1 MPEPDDRRP
10 EALRSRTLHDI
21 RVQSEFARQAE
32 SFAASRILASGELTA
47 AITGSLGE
55 AARGRILDL
64 AAGPGLMASALAG
77 KAREVVAI
85 DLTAE
90 TLVVARTRLDADGQ
104 HNVRLVRG
112 NGLVLPFGESC
123 FDAAVIRLALH
134 HLQQPQHAL
143 REAHHT
149 LRDGGVIAV
158 LDLVAPEA
166 PADALILTA
175 LEQLR
180 DPSHVR
186 ALRASELRTLVVE
199 AGFEPTHERSFSL
212 ERHFAEWAAIIKDP
226 VRMSALEVVMRELA
240 SRGVHA
246 GIGLRE
252 DATGLLFDY
261 TFSLV
266 IGRRR

>member
-10 EALRSRTLHDI
+10 EAPRSPTPHDV

-32 SFAASRILASGELTA
+32 SFAASKTLGSGELTT

-77 KAREVVAI
+77 TAREVVAI

-90 TLVVARTRLDADGQ
+90 TLRVARTRLDADG
-104 HNVRLVRG
+104 HRNVRLVRG
-112 NGLVLPFGESC
+112 NGLVLPFAESC

-143 REAHHT
+143 REAHRT
-149 LRDGGVIAV
+149 LCAGGVIAV
-158 LDLVAPEA
+158 LDLVAPEGA
-166 PADALILTA
+166 ADALLLTA

-186 ALRASELRTLVVE
+186 ALRVSELRALVVE

-212 ERHFAEWAAIIKDP
+212 ERRFAEWAAIIEDP

-240 SRGVHA
+240 SRGVRA